1 MANLGAASANGVKI
15 ADRAIIAKLLS
26 GKDLA
31 VHNNLVDDAQAFER
45 LHIHVVVE
53 NQMERASTARSI
65 FAMGHHAEV
74 YSDVHELCMHAPE
87 KGIIMSREDGTGS
100 VQALLGALQSH
111 GLWMPV
117 VGFAE
122 AISCDVI
129 VEGVKSGVLD
139 YYVGDWQPSSVSA
152 KLKKAAH
159 DGMVLIM
166 ARQRQTRAKMSIAML
181 SPRESEVLTHL
192 AAGHS
197 NKEMARLMAISPRTV
212 EIHRMKMMGKLGAKT
227 SADAIRFKLEAVGML

>member
-1 MANLGAASANGVKI
+1 MANLGAASANGAKI
-15 ADRAIIAKLLS
+15 ADRAIVAKLLS
-26 GKDLA
+26 GRELA
-31 VHNNLVDDAQAFER
+31 VRHNLDDGAKAFER

-53 NQMERASTARSI
+53 NQLERASTARSI

-159 DGMVLIM
+159 DGMVLTM